1 MSGDII
7 KKHADDFFNT
17 LILKFGFKVKSEI
30 VSDEFYLM
38 EYVSESY
45 VIKLENYF
53 RELYT
58 TVYSLS
64 KQDKE
69 VNLFNLLEFLKRND
83 AEVFDAGVPDSDYF
97 LKEKNLEEC
106 YKKQLNHISSII
118 YDNLDLLGDFFSKDK
133 VERNILEFDSY
144 WKSKYPELYRT
155 L

>member
-45 VIKLENYF
+45 VIKLEKYF

-97 LKEKNLEEC
+97 LK
-106 YKKQLNHISSII
+106 
-118 YDNLDLLGDFFSKDK
+118 
-133 VERNILEFDSY
+133 
-144 WKSKYPELYRT
+144 
-155 L
+155 

>member
-1 MSGDII
+1 MSDII
-7 KKHADDFFNT
+7 KKYADDFFNT
-17 LILKFGFKVKSEI
+17 LILKFGFKVKSET

-45 VIKLENYF
+45 VIKLEKYF

-64 KQDKE
+64 RQDKE
-69 VNLFNLLEFLKRND
+69 VNLFNLLEFLKQND
-83 AEVFDAGVPDSDYF
+83 AEVPDSNYF
-97 LKEKNLEEC
+97 RKEKNLEEC
-106 YKKQLNHISSII
+106 YKKQLTHISSII
-118 YDNLDLLGDFFSKDK
+118 YDNLDLLNDFFSKDK
-133 VERNILEFDSY
+133 VERNILELDSY